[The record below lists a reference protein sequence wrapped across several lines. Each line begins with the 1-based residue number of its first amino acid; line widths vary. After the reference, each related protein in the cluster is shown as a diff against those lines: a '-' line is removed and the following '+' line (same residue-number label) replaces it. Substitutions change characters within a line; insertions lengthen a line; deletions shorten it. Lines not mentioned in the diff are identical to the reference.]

1 MSVSPLP
8 VAVATCRDV
17 PDLDADGPALLAA
30 LRRAGLEPSVQV
42 WDDPGVD
49 WSAYAVVLIRSTW
62 DYPLRRRHFADWFE
76 SCPLTANPARVL
88 AWNIDKRY
96 VLDLLQAGVPTVPTI
111 IVAPEEPL
119 TIPEAW
125 QQGEVVVKPTVS
137 AGAADTGRYPANSS
151 AARELAAHIHRQGRH
166 VMVQPYLPQVE
177 QQGETSLVYLGGT
190 FSHAFR
196 KAALLTGV
204 GVREPVLGDAAPV
217 TATSATP
224 EQVAV
229 AAAALALAPGGPASL
244 SYARIDLIPDEQARP
259 VVLELELTE
268 PSLFL
273 RFADAGAA
281 DRLAHHVAAAAA
293 R

>member
-1 MSVSPLP
+1 MSALPLP
-8 VAVATCRDV
+8 VAVATCRDL
-17 PDLDADGPALLAA
+17 PDLDADGPALMAA

-49 WSAYAVVLIRSTW
+49 WFSYRVVLLRSTW
-62 DYPLRRRHFADWFE
+62 DYPLRRRQFVDWFE

-96 VLDLLQAGVPTVPTI
+96 LLDLQQAGVPTVPTI
-111 IVAPEEPL
+111 IFAPGEPL

-125 QQGEVVVKPTVS
+125 RQGEVVVKPTVS
-137 AGAADTGRYPANSS
+137 AGAADTGRYPAHAP
-151 AARELAAHIHRQGRH
+151 AARELAAHIHGQARH
-166 VMVQPYLPQVE
+166 AMVQPYLPQVE

-204 GVREPVLGDAAPV
+204 GAREPVLGDAAPV
-217 TATSATP
+217 SATNATP
-224 EQVAV
+224 QQLAV
-229 AAAALALAPGGPASL
+229 AEVALAAAPGGPASL
-244 SYARIDLIPDEQARP
+244 SYARVDLIPDEQARP

-281 DRLAHHVAAAAA
+281 DRLARHLATTAG